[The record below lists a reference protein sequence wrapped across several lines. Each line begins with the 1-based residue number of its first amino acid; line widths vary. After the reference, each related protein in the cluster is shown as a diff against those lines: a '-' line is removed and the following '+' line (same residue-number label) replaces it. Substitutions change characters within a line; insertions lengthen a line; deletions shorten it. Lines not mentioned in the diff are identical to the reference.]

1 MAINRRQFLGTSAA
15 TAATAGLAAPT
26 VLKAQDKQTFRLR
39 MATSF
44 PAGQPVYTTGP
55 GGAEDFARRCE
66 EASGGRLQIQV
77 YPAGEIMPAFEVFD
91 NTSAGNIDLHWSC
104 SYYWSGKTFAG
115 QYFTTVPFGMSYQGH
130 MAWLTQG
137 GGLELWEEVYS
148 DFNLVPMPVGS
159 SGAQMG
165 GWFKEPFESP
175 QDLKG
180 ITFRIPGL
188 AGEAYQQVGVN
199 TRLLPGGEIFPALE
213 RGVIDAAEWVGPYLD
228 QRLGLHD
235 AAKHYYAVDWHEPST
250 TTEVVFNRGSWD
262 QLPDDLKGVVRNV
275 STTCLLLS
283 TLQAEANNAA
293 ALTDLVENQGVTVHR
308 VPESV
313 QRELYPAARE
323 ILRDAASGDPLVRK
337 VNNSFWRFKRD
348 HDRWQDAQETAFQT
362 ISRDIAN
369 EDELIV

>member
-15 TAATAGLAAPT
+15 AATLGAPT
-26 VLKAQDKQTFRLR
+26 VLKAQEDRTFRLR

-55 GGAEDFARRCE
+55 GGALDFARRCE

-77 YPAGEIMPAFEVFD
+77 FSAGEIMPAFEVFD
-91 NTSAGNIDLHWSC
+91 NVSAGNIDMHWSVA
-104 SYYWSGKTFAG
+104 YYWSGKTFAG
-115 QYFTTVPFGMSYQGH
+115 QYFATVPFGMSYQGH

-137 GGLELWEEVYS
+137 GGHELWQEVYS
-148 DFNLVPMPVGS
+148 DFNLVPFPCGS

-165 GWFKEPFESP
+165 GWFKEPFESLE
-175 QDLKG
+175 DLRG

-188 AGEAYQQVGVN
+188 AGQIYEQIGVN

-228 QRLGLHD
+228 SRLGLHD
-235 AAKHYYAVDWHEPST
+235 AAKHYYAVDWHEPAT
-250 TTEVVFNRGSWD
+250 TTELAVNQGTWD
-262 QLPDDLKGVVRNV
+262 ELPDDLKGVVQNV
-275 STTCLLLS
+275 ATTCLLLS

-293 ALTDLVENQGVTVHR
+293 ALRDLTENQGVTVHR

-313 QRELYPAARE
+313 QRELYSVARDT
-323 ILRDAASGDPLVRK
+323 LRDAASQDEMVKR
-337 VNNSFWRFKRD
+337 VNNSYWKFKRD
-348 HDRWQDAQETAFQT
+348 HDHWQDAQETAFQT
-362 ISRDIAN
+362 IARDIADEN
-369 EDELIV
+369 ELII